1 MLKYKKLEKQELRI
15 HYEMVKS
22 LYSQLSKRSG
32 EPSLER
38 LEAVIEA
45 DHVLLGALDGDRLVG
60 IGSLYILKMPK
71 VTKCLIEDIVVDESA
86 RGKGVG
92 RSITTKLIEEAKK
105 IDANY
110 VDLTSKRARVA
121 SHKLYQ
127 SLGFEERESNIYR
140 LHFKGY

>member
-1 MLKYKKLEKQELRI
+1 MIEYKKLEKEELRT
-15 HYEMVKS
+15 HYEIVKS

-32 EPSLER
+32 DPSLER
-38 LEAVIEA
+38 MEGVLNANHI
-45 DHVLLGALDGDRLVG
+45 LLGALDTDKLVG
-60 IGSLYILKMPK
+60 IASLYILRMPK
-71 VTKCLIEDIVVDESA
+71 VTKCLIEDVVVDESA
-86 RGKGVG
+86 RGKGIG
-92 RSITTKLIEEAKK
+92 RTITTKLIEEAKS

-140 LHFKGY
+140 LNVKCY